1 MFEKAVKKIV
11 DKQIESGMLPEADRK
26 LYLYGYQMLI
36 EFCINIMT
44 SICIAVIFD
53 AYLTVLVFTVAYL
66 LIRGYAGG
74 YHARTSLGCF
84 CMSAGLLILAV
95 IMVDQVS
102 GLEMRNILF
111 ILECV
116 MMPCV
121 ILNTPI
127 PSENKPI
134 TENER
139 QHFNKKVKQ
148 IYLFELLLELF
159 SLFFG
164 MEVCALSVLAVHI
177 ALFIMVLFDIFC
189 KKVKKI

>member
-1 MFEKAVKKIV
+1 MFENAVKKIV
-11 DKQIESGMLPEADRK
+11 DKQIESGMLPEVDRK

-36 EFCINIMT
+36 EFCINILT
-44 SICIAVIFD
+44 SIGIAVIFD
-53 AYLTVLVFTVAYL
+53 AYLTVFVFTVAYL
-66 LIRGYAGG
+66 MIRGYAGG
-74 YHARTSLGCF
+74 YHAKTSLGCF

-95 IMVDQVS
+95 IMVEHTS
-102 GLEMRNILF
+102 RLEMKNILF
-111 ILECV
+111 LLECV
-116 MMPCV
+116 MVPCV

-148 IYLFELLLELF
+148 IYLFELLLELLL
-159 SLFFG
+159 LFCG
-164 MEVCALSVLAVHI
+164 LEVCALSVLTVHI

-189 KKVKKI
+189 KP